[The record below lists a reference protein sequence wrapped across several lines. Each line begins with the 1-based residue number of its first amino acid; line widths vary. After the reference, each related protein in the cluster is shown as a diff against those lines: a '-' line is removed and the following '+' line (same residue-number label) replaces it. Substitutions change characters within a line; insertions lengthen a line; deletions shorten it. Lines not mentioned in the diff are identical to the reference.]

1 MVNFLHP
8 SLPLPIHLPCR
19 KGMSTTVE
27 AAPQPK
33 KSRQSHLS
41 DPHNGTGTHNL
52 LPHDDNT
59 TFDAES
65 NTDLP
70 QISSE
75 TRWLIFLTAA
85 QTNRRRHWQ
94 ICHVEPTLQTVMY
107 GTVHLGHLWI
117 KLVENMIRF
126 IPILTNFPTFLY
138 YVQLR
143 STYYDTHDPRNKTYH
158 PIFGMQP
165 TVWLEPTSEPTSTVT
180 VAILHVQESKTF
192 APKSIRIG
200 RFRSRTYFWRIGW

>member
-1 MVNFLHP
+1 MASDETKSHIVQQLFSIKNTHKIIILWIWSERPKKSNIWMVNFLHP

-33 KSRQSHLS
+33 KNRQSHLS

-75 TRWLIFLTAA
+75 TR
-85 QTNRRRHWQ
+85 
-94 ICHVEPTLQTVMY
+94 
-107 GTVHLGHLWI
+107 
-117 KLVENMIRF
+117 
-126 IPILTNFPTFLY
+126 
-138 YVQLR
+138 
-143 STYYDTHDPRNKTYH
+143 
-158 PIFGMQP
+158 
-165 TVWLEPTSEPTSTVT
+165 
-180 VAILHVQESKTF
+180 
-192 APKSIRIG
+192 
-200 RFRSRTYFWRIGW
+200 

>member
-27 AAPQPK
+27 AATQPK

-75 TRWLIFLTAA
+75 TR
-85 QTNRRRHWQ
+85 
-94 ICHVEPTLQTVMY
+94 
-107 GTVHLGHLWI
+107 
-117 KLVENMIRF
+117 
-126 IPILTNFPTFLY
+126 
-138 YVQLR
+138 
-143 STYYDTHDPRNKTYH
+143 
-158 PIFGMQP
+158 
-165 TVWLEPTSEPTSTVT
+165 
-180 VAILHVQESKTF
+180 
-192 APKSIRIG
+192 
-200 RFRSRTYFWRIGW
+200 